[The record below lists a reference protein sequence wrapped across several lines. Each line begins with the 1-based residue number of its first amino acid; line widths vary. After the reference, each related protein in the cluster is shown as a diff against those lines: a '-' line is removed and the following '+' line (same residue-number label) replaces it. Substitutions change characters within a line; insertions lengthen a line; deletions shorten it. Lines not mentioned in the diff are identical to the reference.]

1 MNLSIG
7 MNSRRYALHRV
18 FGFRVSIA
26 ASERGSRRND
36 VHALFGSPN
45 GFAELKAK
53 LKLTRGQREPTIR
66 ESDGRVWS
74 AKTCSHHQPRGQ
86 TVIRIALST
95 GPHHLSS
102 VFARSVACATIWR
115 HALTKKISA
124 RFFAGAN

>member
-66 ESDGRVWS
+66 EFDGLDGEF
-74 AKTCSHHQPRGQ
+74 GQ
-86 TVIRIALST
+86 RRLAV
-95 GPHHLSS
+95 
-102 VFARSVACATIWR
+102 TINHEGR
-115 HALTKKISA
+115 P
-124 RFFAGAN
+124 